1 MSLYNGPVRAGAR
14 GGANQFSWDNVQAS
28 ADKSYFLGHST
39 KVTTGRW
46 QQGRDI
52 LWYTRDPNQKE
63 AALKEEL
70 AAVKQKEEDAMM
82 EALGLKPKVA
92 RIEDQPKL
100 GKKELESL
108 LKRGVGGAAGTDT
121 AAAAG
126 SDADRIKGL
135 GFAAPGGSGAVKTQ
149 DTLPG
154 SALFANGPGNASAP
168 ASGRQSGASQALP
181 PPPSV
186 DPAKLRK
193 VLHAQRK
200 EDKAAKKASKKAK
213 KAAKKAKKEGKGK
226 KESRDAQQAAAGL
239 SSPSGSESSG
249 EEDRS
254 PERRAH
260 PPPSM
265 HTGPSDG
272 RAGGGDTH
280 SRDDRDHYQQQQQQQ
295 HRAGRQDDREAQRES
310 RGRED
315 APGAKRQRSD
325 GGGGGREGGEH
336 QRQQQEQRQPRD
348 SSSRRDGQHGRGDDA
363 TLDRDPARGG
373 ERVGTGRRHEEG
385 SERSRGH

>member
-108 LKRGVGGAAGTDT
+108 LKRGGW
-121 AAAAG
+121 
-126 SDADRIKGL
+126 
-135 GFAAPGGSGAVKTQ
+135 GGSGAVKTQ